1 MPLEH
6 MENIAVVRI
15 PPGTFSPEELEGRT
29 IPQGINEFTDKAAER
44 LRNALLLWNLVCS
57 AVKRVYKPYGSGF
70 SVIDAAGRFSVTVS
84 VDPAALPAATITIL
98 AEPRGKAARSWPS
111 FQPRLRIAVEGE
123 FPDYKC
129 QWMTVD
135 EFIASGQTAE
145 PNPL

>member
-1 MPLEH
+1 MK
-6 MENIAVVRI
+6 NIAVIRI

-29 IPQGINEFTDKAAER
+29 IPRGIDEFTDKVTER
-44 LRNALLLWNLVCS
+44 LRDALLLSNLECS
-57 AVKRVYKPYGSGF
+57 AVKRVFKPYGSGF
-70 SVIDAAGRFSVTVS
+70 SASDAAGRYGITVS
-84 VDPAALPAATITIL
+84 VDPEALPAATLTIL
-98 AEPRGKAARSWPS
+98 AEPRGKATRNWAS
-111 FQPRLRIAVEGE
+111 FEPRLRIAVEGE